1 MFLAQDSS
9 VSMKN
14 LYVKSA
20 YTTQKGDNKGAIS
33 LYCTVNGVEIQV
45 RTIVLRDAE
54 GNLITQDQFVGK
66 TIDVK
71 GTIDYYLPEGASTGT
86 YQIQVFSMNDVT
98 FHE

>member
-71 GTIDYYLPEGASTGT
+71 GTIDYYLPEGATQGT
-86 YQIQVFSMNDVT
+86 YQIQVFSMDDVV
-98 FHE
+98 FHD